1 VASPNALLFIL
12 KEVKRMAEDI
22 GSRPDAPKSEWID
35 ISYPL
40 SEDMIHWPQDPV
52 PPDIK
57 SHSHTSEEGTITMSQ
72 MTINTHHGTHIDAP
86 RHFFPDGT
94 PVDEMPLGA
103 IMGPARVIE
112 IKDTESIK
120 PEELA
125 AHDIQP
131 GERILF
137 KTVNSS
143 YYKLGKFVEDFVY
156 ISNEAAQFLKDK
168 KVSVIG
174 IDYLAIGS
182 FKDRPSLLEVHRTIL
197 GNGIWVIEA
206 LDLSAVKA
214 GRYEIICLPIKIKQG
229 DAGQARAIVRLL

>member
-1 VASPNALLFIL
+1 
-12 KEVKRMAEDI
+12 
-22 GSRPDAPKSEWID
+22 
-35 ISYPL
+35 
-40 SEDMIHWPQDPV
+40 
-52 PPDIK
+52 
-57 SHSHTSEEGTITMSQ
+57 MSQ
-72 MTINTHHGTHIDAP
+72 MTINTHHGTHVDAP
-86 RHFFPDGT
+86 RHFLSDGT
-94 PVDEMPLGA
+94 TIDEMPLGA
-103 IMGPARVIE
+103 IMGPVRVIE

-125 AHDIQP
+125 AHDIQA

-143 YYKLGKFVEDFVY
+143 YYKLGKFVEDFVH
-156 ISNEAAQFLKDK
+156 ISNEAARFLRDK

-182 FKDRPSLLEVHRTIL
+182 FKDRPSLIEVHRILL

-206 LDLSAVKA
+206 LDLSAVKG

-229 DAGQARAIVRLL
+229 DAGQARAILRPV

>member
-1 VASPNALLFIL
+1 
-12 KEVKRMAEDI
+12 MA
-22 GSRPDAPKSEWID
+22 KSAWMD
-35 ISYPL
+35 ISYQL
-40 SEDMIHWPQDPV
+40 SEDMIYWPQDPV
-52 PPDIK
+52 PPDVK
-57 SHSHTSEEGTITMSQ
+57 SNSQTSEVGTITMTQ
-72 MTINTHHGTHIDAP
+72 MTINTHHGTHVDTP

-94 PVDEMPLGA
+94 TIDKMPLDA
-103 IMGPARVIE
+103 IMGPVRVIE

-156 ISNEAAQFLKDK
+156 ISNEAAHFLRDK
-168 KVSVIG
+168 KVSVVG
-174 IDYLAIGS
+174 IDYLAVGS
-182 FKDRPSLLEVHRTIL
+182 FRDRSSLIEVHKTLL
-197 GNGIWVIEA
+197 GNGIWIVEA

-229 DAGQARAIVRLL
+229 DAGQARAILRPL